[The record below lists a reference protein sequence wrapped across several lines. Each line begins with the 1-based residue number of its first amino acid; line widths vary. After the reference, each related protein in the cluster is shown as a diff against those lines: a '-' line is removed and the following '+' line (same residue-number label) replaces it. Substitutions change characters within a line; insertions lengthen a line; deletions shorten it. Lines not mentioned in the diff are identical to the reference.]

1 MLIFEKFKEFL
12 LARKARLQPN
22 LTVEEIV
29 SVNEAFKIKMLE
41 QLHQFYTDFI
51 SKLNENNIR
60 LFAKLTF

>member
-41 QLHQFYTDFI
+41 QLH
-51 SKLNENNIR
+51 
-60 LFAKLTF
+60 